1 MKKSIYIL
9 ILILSLFFISCRED
23 EPIVKKVEIFNYE
36 EIKVVE
42 YNNYKLSDFDL
53 KVTYEDGSFKII
65 RLEANMMSEDD
76 LKKFT
81 QIGSHKVYISYK
93 GAHTAFEF
101 EVKELNENIAGLKVI
116 LSNTEYTYTGMAICP
131 SVSVLDGTDQLING
145 IDYTVEYFDNIN
157 AGIGVAQIKGIGKY
171 EGIYNSIF
179 TINKADLVVK
189 ANDVLIEGGGLPEFT
204 VSYEGFKYVDN
215 EDSLAGSL
223 IFDCKYESDINGTYD
238 IIPSG
243 LTSHNYNIEFEK
255 GILTI
260 NRLPLK
266 DSNVTLSNIVFN
278 YTGLEIEP
286 AVIVTVND
294 KTYNDE
300 NYRVEYYN
308 NIDSGTA
315 KVVVTGRNALSGTV
329 EKTFT
334 INKALLEISV
344 NNEEIYYLDETPK
357 FNVLYKGFVGDDS
370 VYSLNG
376 ELTISCDY
384 DGKVVGEYP
393 IKVSGLSSD
402 NYEITYKD
410 GLLKVKEA
418 EIDKLNIDIVT
429 TVYAG
434 IEVVPTYSVYKG
446 EYKLQADEF
455 EISITDNI
463 NVGTANVTVKGIN
476 NFTGTLT
483 KTFTITKAN
492 LEIIVNDLTCEY
504 GSDVLNSETPY
515 TYKVNGLVN
524 GETLANLGGN
534 LVLSSNFK
542 GNVGTYDIVASGLTS
557 NNYNIT
563 YKKGLLTVSEKEVLS
578 NNVKLNETV
587 YTYNGSSITPQ
598 YEISVD
604 SLVITKNDYTY
615 EYTNNIDAGTGK
627 LTLVFKGNYKGTV
640 VKEFTINKAKLTVT
654 PKSYEVIF
662 GDKAPVYESSV
673 KGFVGKD
680 NLSSLSGELAY
691 NCSYNN
697 LSNVGKYDITL
708 SGLSSNNYEITYEK
722 AEVVVK
728 EKSIE
733 DGSIELVSGD
743 NYVFTGKE
751 ITPVIKVTV
760 GDKELTL
767 SQDYKVEYLNNI
779 NSGKASIKVIG
790 INNYLGVINS
800 EYVINKCDIEIK
812 VNDSNINYLEDL
824 SKFDV
829 SFSNLP
835 DALSQDAIKET
846 LKYSCDYVKG
856 NIPGTYEI
864 SVSGYESE
872 NLNITYVK
880 GSLNVLVDNEFS
892 GEGTKENPYKISSL
906 HELYGLSLEVRNGK
920 NFESCYFVL
929 TNDIDFGGYS
939 LETIGETKNPF
950 SGNFNGNGYRIKNA
964 KMISS
969 SPYTI
974 GLFGEINNAHIS
986 NIIVDSISFD
996 GSIKQTNIGVIAK
1009 ANNSVIDSVVVSDIN
1024 MNITPMYNLTIGGLV
1039 GVLNNSS
1046 ISNSYI
1052 TGSIVINESAVDSIC
1067 GAVGEVYNSSV
1078 DSIYTNLHINIHT
1091 NEVTT
1096 GGLVGKASS
1105 SQISNSFVLGELDVD
1120 GYICEVKEIVCEV
1133 ADSYVLIDNVL
1144 YSSEFNINYGNEYI
1158 NKGTDEL
1165 IIINAM
1171 KKVWDLNKWL
1181 FIIDE
1186 YPVLRFEQTLNYV
1199 NKVDSLEMEYGN
1211 VYLDHFGFII
1221 NPKGQDVLKPGT
1233 YEVELNLKEG
1243 FVWTDNTTESVQ
1255 VLLNVLKKDLYINID
1270 SHIINPMEEVNVTYT
1285 YKGLLDSDASLLNNL
1300 VFVHGYTGEAG
1311 TYEINLSNVLDNYNV
1326 ILSKG
1331 YIYVVNETNK
1341 WSIWDGSY
1349 SDIEF
1354 LGSGTEEDPYQI
1366 NSANDLASLAYKANN
1381 GMDTKYHYV
1390 LNTNI
1395 DLNNI
1400 NFPGIGNV
1408 MFEKT
1413 FNGVFNGNGYVITNL
1428 YISVSD
1434 SNCYGLFGHIKNGKV
1449 LNLDVTN
1456 ANVVGSSY
1464 DEIYVGVIAGFVDN
1478 SEISSS
1484 SASGYIDIEYHGYQ
1498 SLTIGGLASYVMN
1511 NSKINNV
1518 FTDISINVNIINNQV
1533 SNKPT
1538 ATIGGLAGFIYDSS
1552 IEYGYTKGSINVDS
1566 NDDFINVAGIAGFGS
1581 GESIKAIYSKVNL
1594 YITGN
1599 SSLVK
1604 SNATLCYTFDS
1615 ISDIIYSDNVCKVI
1629 DGENTIEVLEHV
1641 GTKMSNE
1648 ELSLFIG
1655 TNFDSLVWDLT
1666 DLENPKLI
1674 K

>member
-9 ILILSLFFISCRED
+9 ILIISLFFVSCRED
-23 EPIVKKVEIFNYE
+23 EPIVKKIEIFNYN

-53 KVTYEDGSFKII
+53 KVTYEDGSFRII

-76 LKKFT
+76 LKKFS

-101 EVKELNENIAGLKVI
+101 EVKEMNENIAGLNVM
-116 LSNTEYTYTGMAICP
+116 LSNTEYTYTGMTICP
-131 SVSVLDGTDQLING
+131 SVSVLDGTDLLING

-157 AGIGVAQIKGIGKY
+157 AGIGVVQVKGINKY
-171 EGIYNSIF
+171 EGVYNSIF
-179 TINKADLVVK
+179 TINKADLVIK
-189 ANDVLIEGGGLPEFT
+189 ANDVIVEGGGLPEFS
-204 VSYEGFKYVDN
+204 VSYEGFKYTDN

-223 IFDCKYESDINGTYD
+223 IFDCKYESDVNGTYD

-243 LTSHNYNIEFEK
+243 LTSHNYNIEFQK
-255 GILTI
+255 GTLTI

-266 DSNVTLSNIVFN
+266 ESNVTLSNIVFN

-286 AVIVTVND
+286 SVIVTIND

-300 NYRVEYYN
+300 NYKVEYYN
-308 NIDSGTA
+308 NINAGTA
-315 KVVVTGRNALSGTV
+315 KVVVTGRNALSGSV
-329 EKTFT
+329 EKNFT
-334 INKALLEISV
+334 INKAPLQISV
-344 NNEEIYYLDETPK
+344 KNEEIYYLDETPI
-357 FNVLYKGFVGDDS
+357 FNALYNGFVGDDS
-370 VYSLNG
+370 TYSLNG

-384 DGKVVGEYP
+384 DGKAVGEYP
-393 IKVSGLSSD
+393 IKISGLSSD
-402 NYEITYKD
+402 NYEIIYKD

-418 EIDKLNIDIVT
+418 EIDKLTLDISEI
-429 TVYAG
+429 VYAG
-434 IEVVPTYSVYKG
+434 KEVVPTCSVYKG
-446 EYKLQADEF
+446 EYKLQDDEF

-463 NVGTANVTVKGIN
+463 NVGTASVTVKGIN

-483 KTFTITKAN
+483 ETFKITRAN
-492 LEIIVNDLTCEY
+492 LEIVVNDLTCEY
-504 GSDVLNSETPY
+504 GSNVLNNETSY

-524 GETLANLGGN
+524 GETLANLKGN
-534 LVLSSNFK
+534 LVLSSNYK
-542 GNVGTYDIVASGLTS
+542 GNVGKYDIVASGLTS

-563 YKKGLLTVSEKEVLS
+563 YQKGLLTVSEKEVLS

-598 YEISVD
+598 YEIIVD
-604 SLVITKNDYTY
+604 NLVITKNDYTY
-615 EYTNNIDAGTGK
+615 EYSNNIDAGTGK
-627 LTLVFKGNYKGTV
+627 LTLIFKGNYKGTV
-640 VKEFTINKAKLTVT
+640 VKEFTINKAKLIVT
-654 PKSYEVIF
+654 PKSYEVIY
-662 GDKAPVYESSV
+662 GDKVPVYESSV
-673 KGFVGKD
+673 LGFVGKD
-680 NLSSLSGELAY
+680 NLSSLSGKLTY
-691 NCSYNN
+691 NCSYNS

-722 AEVVVK
+722 AEIVVK
-728 EKSIE
+728 EKTIE
-733 DGSIELVSGD
+733 QGKIDFVSGQD
-743 NYVFTGKE
+743 YVFTGKE

-760 GDKELTL
+760 NDKELTL
-767 SQDYKVEYLNNI
+767 DQDYKVEYLNNV
-779 NSGKASIKVIG
+779 NTGKAYIKVNG

-800 EYVINKCDIEIK
+800 EYEINKCDVEIK
-812 VNDSNINYLEDL
+812 VKDSNINYLEDL
-824 SKFDV
+824 SKYDV
-829 SFSNLP
+829 LFSNLP

-846 LKYSCDYVKG
+846 LKYFCDYVKG
-856 NIPGTYEI
+856 NLPGTYEI

-880 GSLNVLVDNEFS
+880 GSLNVIVDNEFS

-939 LETIGETKNPF
+939 LETIGETNNPF

-974 GLFGEINNAHIS
+974 GLFGEINNANIS
-986 NIIVDSISFD
+986 NLIVENISFD

-1039 GVLNNSS
+1039 SVLNNSS
-1046 ISNSYI
+1046 LSNSYI

-1067 GAVGEVYNSSV
+1067 GAVGEAYNSSV

-1105 SQISNSFVLGELDVD
+1105 SQISNSFVLGELYVD
-1120 GYICEVKEIVCEV
+1120 GYICEVKETVCEV

-1144 YSSEFNINYGNEYI
+1144 YSSEFNVNYGNEYI

-1165 IIINAM
+1165 VIINVM

-1186 YPVLRFEQTLNYV
+1186 YPVLKFEQTLNYV

-1255 VLLNVLKKDLYINID
+1255 VLLNVLKKDLFINID
-1270 SHIINPMEEVNVTYT
+1270 SHVINPMEEVNVTYT

-1311 TYEINLSNVLDNYNV
+1311 TYEITLSNVLDNYNV

-1400 NFPGIGNV
+1400 IFPGIGNV

-1434 SNCYGLFGHIKNGKV
+1434 SNCYGLFGHIKDGKV

-1484 SASGYIDIEYHGYQ
+1484 SASGYIDIEYYGYQ
-1498 SLTIGGLASYVMN
+1498 SMTIGSLASYVMN

-1518 FTDISINVNIINNQV
+1518 YTDISINVNIMNNQV

-1566 NDDFINVAGIAGFGS
+1566 NDDYVNAAGITGFGS
-1581 GESIKAIYSKVNL
+1581 GESIKAIYSMVDL

-1604 SNATLCYTFDS
+1604 ANATLCYTFDS

-1648 ELSLFIG
+1648 ELSLFIS